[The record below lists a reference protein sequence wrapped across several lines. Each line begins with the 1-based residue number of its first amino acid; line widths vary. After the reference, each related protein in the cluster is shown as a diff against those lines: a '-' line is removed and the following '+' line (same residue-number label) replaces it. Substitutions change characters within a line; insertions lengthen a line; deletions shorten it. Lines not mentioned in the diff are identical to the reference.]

1 MSREEAEPEVMPLL
15 LAVGII
21 APFGVGVLIAILLEK
36 VVGLFVQ

>member
-1 MSREEAEPEVMPLL
+1 MQDPDHQVMPLL

-21 APFGVGVLIAILLEK
+21 APFGVGVLIAIVLEK